1 MKHKLFISVL
11 SCLLLNS
18 ISCSSDDETVDNFEE
33 VDSIEVANPGF
44 INITFKIE
52 FWRDYLSQI
61 LKLKNS
67 YGINKNIKK

>member
-33 VDSIEVANPGF
+33 VEEEVVEEESEPDDPVQTVYPVEGETGNVLLY
-44 INITFKIE
+44 
-52 FWRDYLSQI
+52 D
-61 LKLKNS
+61 NS
-67 YGINKNIKK
+67 L

>member
-33 VDSIEVANPGF
+33 VEEEVVEEESEPDDPVQTVYPVEGETGNVLLY
-44 INITFKIE
+44 
-52 FWRDYLSQI
+52 D
-61 LKLKNS
+61 NS
-67 YGINKNIKK
+67 LP